1 MHYFFITLILFH
13 VIFGVIFY
21 VVDIVSLFTLLNSNP
36 NLIPFLLASSA
47 TASHSHHTLR
57 LQSSHSSCFVVS
69 LCTYLPDGI
78 NVILVLDK

>member
-47 TASHSHHTLR
+47 TVPLHIHITL
-57 LQSSHSSCFVVS
+57 FVFTSVFTFFMFR
-69 LCTYLPDGI
+69 C
-78 NVILVLDK
+78 